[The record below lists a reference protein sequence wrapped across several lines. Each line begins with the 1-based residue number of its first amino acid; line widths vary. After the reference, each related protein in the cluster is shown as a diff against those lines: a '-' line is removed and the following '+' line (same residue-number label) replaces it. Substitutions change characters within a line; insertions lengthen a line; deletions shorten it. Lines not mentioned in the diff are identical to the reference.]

1 MFRLKEIYYSFWN
14 DSTFR
19 ELLRE
24 RVEFTLLRYF
34 QRRGRDA
41 HSPVET

>member
-1 MFRLKEIYYSFWN
+1 MFRLKEIYHSFWI
-14 DSTFR
+14 DGGFR

-41 HSPVET
+41 QSPVDT